1 MPTFH
6 YVFSLLII
14 QLYLCESNAKSPYWP
29 INGIQCNSY
38 EDWMEQG
45 RQNGYNVVWAPLDRK
60 LVSIFNATSAWN
72 FIDNHL
78 GIDYGWE
85 VVLMGLLD
93 TPHGNEI
100 CVDSQK
106 KNCVIA
112 EHWELIFSIAEKYS
126 KDAARVFVPAILQ
139 RANVDFD
146 QPIVE
151 AYHR

>member
-1 MPTFH
+1 MPT
-6 YVFSLLII
+6 YWLLKTLPTN
-14 QLYLCESNAKSPYWP
+14 Q
-29 INGIQCNSY
+29 
-38 EDWMEQG
+38 
-45 RQNGYNVVWAPLDRK
+45 
-60 LVSIFNATSAWN
+60 LVSLFNATSAWN
-72 FIDNHL
+72 FVNDHL

-106 KNCVIA
+106 KNCIIA
-112 EHWELIFSIAEKYS
+112 EHFELIFSIAEKYS

-139 RANVDFD
+139 RGNVDFN

-151 AYHR
+151 AYFR